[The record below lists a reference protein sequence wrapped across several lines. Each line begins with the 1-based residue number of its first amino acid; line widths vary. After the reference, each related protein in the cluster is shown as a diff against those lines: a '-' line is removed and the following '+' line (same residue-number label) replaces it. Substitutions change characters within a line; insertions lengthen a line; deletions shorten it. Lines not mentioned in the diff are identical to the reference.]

1 MNTWI
6 SISNLILTVVGQGI
20 SLEYVMGSHLIHLI
34 QMKELK
40 TITTCVPFCM
50 KQSYNFLVFPQLYI
64 GVMPDSDPAYHR
76 EKVKL
81 IVPSFRPKINQTI
94 KQG

>member
-1 MNTWI
+1 
-6 SISNLILTVVGQGI
+6 
-20 SLEYVMGSHLIHLI
+20 
-34 QMKELK
+34 MKELK

-64 GVMPDSDPAYHR
+64 GVMPDSDPAASYHR